1 MAVFQLTL
9 FPEAGRTNE
18 VPSSLIMMRRAAGTA
33 ASAGISTATGHT
45 RACSFYSL
53 ASAVRRP
60 VLSSNAFAFGGGG
73 NSGLVRCWRTTTVG
87 SLQGIAGARA
97 TSSAPIRSGNFAV
110 LQDED
115 VAFFRWLIL
124 ALETP
129 HFFAVALQYPLV
141 AVTPCAIN
149 GSIPFS
155 TRRVPAMLGPQIGAS
170 GEFCTRVEKEFV
182 SSSDP
187 SWGIGE

>member
-1 MAVFQLTL
+1 
-9 FPEAGRTNE
+9 
-18 VPSSLIMMRRAAGTA
+18 MRRAVGTA
-33 ASAGISTATGHT
+33 ASAGISTATGHM
-45 RACSFYSL
+45 RACSFSSL

-60 VLSSNAFAFGGGG
+60 VSSSNAFAFGGGG
-73 NSGLVRCWRTTTVG
+73 LVRCWRTTTAG
-87 SLQGIAGARA
+87 SFQGIAGARA
-97 TSSAPIRSGNFAV
+97 TSSAPIRSGKFAV

-141 AVTPCAIN
+141 AVTPCTIN
-149 GSIPFS
+149 GSIPS
-155 TRRVPAMLGPQIGAS
+155 SNRRVPAMLGPQIGAP
-170 GEFCTRVEKEFV
+170 GELCARVVKEFV